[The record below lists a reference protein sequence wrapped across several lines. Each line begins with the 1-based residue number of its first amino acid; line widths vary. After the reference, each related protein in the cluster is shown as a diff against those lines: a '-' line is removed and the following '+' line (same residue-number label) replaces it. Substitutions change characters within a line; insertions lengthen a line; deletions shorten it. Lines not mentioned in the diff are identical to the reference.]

1 MFIVSSDIW
10 PRVSCQVNKQML
22 KLVFGG
28 FHGYMNMIVF
38 CHVGDW

>member
-1 MFIVSSDIW
+1 MFIVSGDIW
-10 PRVSCQVNKQML
+10 PRVSCQVNKQMV
-22 KLVFGG
+22 KLVFEG